1 MASSA
6 AAGTIHKGV
15 WEPLSHI
22 VYGYAIY
29 PLSPAQIRDNLP
41 PVLPRTG
48 ADASRYHDDERERA
62 AHEIVALELG
72 DEIYAFERYTPK
84 GTETKDVWYRGYVW
98 CPARHENA
106 GSGADLLT
114 AKTTTPDDTQVFIGI
129 FPASHIHVR
138 DFLADAEGRLAQ
150 VYSALTTGHD
160 PYASIAAAR
169 GMETVKEEEDDDAE
183 SRKSSSRPGTRPH
196 TQHSIKSPYS
206 LVHLQNMRDSTPS
219 AASAPLKFLPPR
231 PSLKSGD
238 DTQSGAKQ
246 PIIDEISSALR
257 EWYNLMFVY
266 LSRKEY
272 ALFHLVKEH
281 IEALHLGRRQLLAET
296 LSVDETI
303 NLRRDCVARLVTCNV
318 VQGLDVI
325 VRHPNWGGLVTVEVE
340 GDIDP
345 QSWVSAPR
353 MYAMQA
359 ALAYMDVGDGA
370 GRPPA
375 ITSSLDLPHPMA
387 PALSTSNSIFPD
399 LTRRFSG
406 TGTSDPSGSSDSG
419 GHVQPVKFY
428 QVFLDMQAFVASP
441 CLPGET
447 AQLHFALYSKVEGK
461 FISEDFCAI
470 LNHNGVLARDAN
482 ELAGGIGRVKTLFV
496 DLSPH
501 DVAGPIYL
509 VCRIVR
515 HGAMK
520 LGSADDRRRGSDAV
534 RSRTASDNP
543 NHAVSGASFQELDY
557 IPGTPGPN
565 GMQSPSPV
573 PLEQPSNAYF
583 RRPFG
588 CAVLE
593 VTELASIVAD
603 GSDASGQREHTM
615 PIFVPVQE
623 DSFSTLHQD
632 IIAGRTKEYEKSAR
646 AEMVAVNVKAFH
658 GDAKTIVRENPS
670 LMQDAALT
678 QRLGFPDVV
687 FPGDTRN
694 ELYVKLWNG
703 EFFTKNRRSVAA
715 LPMPS
720 GGPSNIE
727 VCVEVR
733 TNDGAI
739 VEGAIS
745 QGSGEPPVSQF
756 RSLVFYKT
764 NTPSFGELIKVT
776 LPVDLM
782 PRCHLF
788 FVFRQRSSQS
798 RSATNLFGPEG
809 MDRPFAFAYL
819 PLFPDRDSFV
829 HDGSHSLIL
838 YRISKPAPILIGEY
852 WGAPHTLLPG
862 ISLDN
867 LQLPPN
873 LARSLMPTRDKFAVR
888 SQLCSTRFTQNP
900 VVLNLM
906 KWQSVDPSTLVDTLT
921 RFPYVGELEIVKFL
935 RDIFDALFG
944 ILTTSSA
951 GANTDRDDWVFNC
964 LVHVL
969 GIVQDRRFSNF
980 QPVLEVYIEK
990 HFTSASAYP
999 RLLQSMNRLLANPLA
1014 QETAPRLR
1022 AAFKAWQYVFK
1033 FVVRSREFQRRK
1045 EEGMGSGATA
1055 EHLEALFKKE
1065 VLGCLDEINKLMA
1078 LTQSSA
1084 IGTQTFA
1091 VQNFTAILPDLRKVY
1106 GADEVVKIIKN
1117 FTSALAGAKGRMIIW
1132 KLIMFINVV
1141 RSYLF
1146 DIPQARAALV
1156 EDIVSWVMP
1165 HLGRFDEHAAMHG
1178 GDDSESAKDA
1188 ARIAWLE
1195 GVRLSVSIVALIL
1208 DKLQQNLVNPA
1219 ILNDRKLLSREH
1231 DNVDYLLLLLPRLL
1245 DSYTEFQ
1252 SAATLRA
1259 FERNKSAATTM
1270 AAVPVIFPASHP
1282 FSLVAQYPSYMAATA
1297 MYERTPFYNCG
1308 LGETAVAF
1316 LSLVLSSPRKSLVNL
1331 FDTRL
1336 EVEGRDNTAALLL
1349 QFFKVAVS
1357 IIENDAFPRT
1367 WLNVNIL
1374 GHRVL
1379 LKMMEPIADLLTQ
1392 NYIPDQTMSHTF
1404 NSELWK
1410 EAFYMLLTLL
1420 SSEQLVIEEHSPQKR
1435 RAVWRLAGDIRGD
1448 GATIMLQLWDA
1459 LGYVAPANPRYDTYQ
1474 TTLSPLIGQVVH
1486 LCLSHHEMLRVN
1498 AVQILY
1504 SMIVLHY
1511 MATGN
1516 FDEIEHEITNKLD
1529 SLFMNEAKGTDIT
1542 RAFFISQLRQLFDSS
1557 AADDRLRERVTHFLN
1572 SVDTFLDLLLSLR
1585 TLPAGEEYHDDRVIA
1600 TLRLLNFTRQLG
1612 KDDIYIKYVHQL
1624 VNMHLAS
1631 QNYVEAAL
1639 SLKLHADLHDWDLNS
1654 YVEPLEDLG
1663 LPRQSRF
1670 HRKETLCLLILDYLG
1685 KGRAWE
1691 TAIEICRDL
1700 AYQHSEVT
1708 FNYQRLAE
1716 VLHHQANLHEHIVH
1730 EPRYYADYFRVAFY
1744 GDFPDAIRDKEFI
1757 YRGFEWEK
1765 FGAFCERML
1774 AKHPGAQ
1781 LLRAGVEPTDEHR
1794 QGSTQ
1799 YIQCMAVTPE
1809 PDRTMAI
1816 FTQPDVP
1823 TAVRTYYEHCAIN
1836 TFSISRQYNKTGA
1849 QPPQFQDIWTE
1860 KTYFLT
1866 EEAFPTVLR
1875 RSEVIDVR
1883 IAHISPLEGAIQD
1896 LDQKTKELVSLSIRY
1911 AQMFETGAI
1920 GVQTNHLAA
1929 TLNNVVDA
1937 QAPNNIK
1944 TYREAFLTSDFISQN
1959 GQQLEL
1965 IQKLRDTID
1974 EHITYI
1980 NTCLGLHAKLC
1991 PQEMV
1996 PFHQTLE
2003 RFFRRH
2009 FSDEILRLGLEEHT
2023 LPDASSTQSSRNVGP
2038 YSPSVFTESEAHGF
2052 GGTLQRSNSINVGR
2066 PSFSMPPASH
2076 LSIISNGTAWTT
2088 TTQALSRATTMKR
2101 QHGQPPP
2108 QPSLLQRN
2116 LANLAKYGMNAV
2128 ASGPG
2133 DEGRDAMSSNSLEN
2147 MPDSQLESFVTVAG
2161 TSGGASAI
2169 PPVPPLP
2176 PQIMSTPSSPTNGT
2190 FSGAPFSAQSSG
2202 SSAEGRNGSISRLGG
2217 GGLARFGSFSF
2228 GKRGR

>member
-6 AAGTIHKGV
+6 AAGTINKGV

-48 ADASRYHDDERERA
+48 ADASRYHEDERERA

-84 GTETKDVWYRGYVW
+84 ASETRDVWYRGYVW
-98 CPARHENA
+98 CPARHESNA
-106 GSGADLLT
+106 TSDLLT

-150 VYSALTTGHD
+150 VYSALTSGHD

-169 GMETVKEEEDDDAE
+169 GMETVKEEDDDDTA
-183 SRKSSSRPGTRPH
+183 SRKSVRTTTTRPP

-206 LVHLQNMRDSTPS
+206 LAHLQHLRDSTPS
-219 AASAPLKFLPPR
+219 AVSQPLKFLPPR

-238 DTQSGAKQ
+238 DTQSGAMQ

-257 EWYNLMFVY
+257 EWYNLMFLY

-281 IEALHLGRRQLLAET
+281 IEALHLGRRQLLAQT
-296 LSVDETI
+296 LSVDETV

-325 VRHPNWGGLVTVEVE
+325 VRHPNWGGLVTVDVD

-359 ALAYMDVGDGA
+359 ALAYMDVGDGGS
-370 GRPPA
+370 GRPAA

-387 PALSTSNSIFPD
+387 PAVATSNSIFPD
-399 LTRRFSG
+399 LTRRLN
-406 TGTSDPSGSSDSG
+406 GSADETAQ
-419 GHVQPVKFY
+419 HVAPVKFY

-447 AQLHFALYSKVEGK
+447 AQLHFALYSKIEGK

-470 LNHNGVLARDAN
+470 LNHNGVLARDN
-482 ELAGGIGRVKTLFV
+482 ELGGSGVGRVKTLFI

-515 HGAMK
+515 HGQMK
-520 LGSADDRRRGSDAV
+520 LGRDEDRRRGSDAV
-534 RSRTASDNP
+534 RSRMDNP
-543 NHAVSGASFQELDY
+543 SHAVSGNSFNELDY
-557 IPGTPGPN
+557 PAAPGTPGPN
-565 GMQSPSPV
+565 GQSPSPI
-573 PLEQPSNAYF
+573 PLETPSSAHF

-593 VTELASIVAD
+593 LTELATIVAD
-603 GSDASGQREHTM
+603 GTASSALKEHTM
-615 PIFVPVQE
+615 PIFVHVQE

-632 IIAGRTKEYEKSAR
+632 IIAGRMKEFEKSPR

-670 LMQDAALT
+670 LMQDAPVT

-687 FPGDTRN
+687 FPGDVRN

-703 EFFTKNRRSVAA
+703 EFFVKNRRSVAFT
-715 LPMPS
+715 PT
-720 GGPSNIE
+720 GPSNIE
-727 VCVEVR
+727 VTVEVR
-733 TNDGAI
+733 TSDGAV

-776 LPVDLM
+776 LPVNLM
-782 PRCHLF
+782 PTCHLF
-788 FVFRQRSSQS
+788 FTFRQRSSQG
-798 RSATNLFGPEG
+798 RSPANLFGPEA
-809 MDRPFAFAYL
+809 MDRPFAFAYMS
-819 PLFPDRDSFV
+819 LFPERDAFM
-829 HDGSHSLIL
+829 HDGSHTLVL
-838 YRISKPAPILIGEY
+838 YRITKPAPILIGEY
-852 WGAPHTLLPG
+852 WGAPQCLVPG
-862 ISLDN
+862 QSLDA
-867 LQLPPN
+867 LPIPAN
-873 LARSLMPTRDKFAVR
+873 LARTLVPTRDKFTIR
-888 SQLCSTRFTQNP
+888 SQLCSTKFTQNP
-900 VVLNLM
+900 VVLGLM
-906 KWQSVDPSTLVDTLT
+906 KWEGRDPATVLDILT

-935 RDIFDALFG
+935 RDIFDALFA
-944 ILTTSSA
+944 ILTSTGNGA
-951 GANTDRDDWVFNC
+951 GAERDDLVFNC

-990 HFTSASAYP
+990 HFNSAGAYSH
-999 RLLQSMNRLLANPLA
+999 LLQSMNRLLANPTG

-1022 AAFKAWQYVFK
+1022 AAFRAWQYVFK
-1033 FVVRSREFQRRK
+1033 FTVRSREFQRQK
-1045 EEGMGSGATA
+1045 EEGMGSGTTA
-1055 EHLEALFKKE
+1055 EHLEQLFKKE
-1065 VLGCLDEINKLMA
+1065 VIASLDEINKLMG

-1091 VQNFTAILPDLRKVY
+1091 VQNFTSILPDLRKIF
-1106 GADEVVKIIKN
+1106 GPDEVVKIIKN
-1117 FTSALAGAKGRMIIW
+1117 FTGALAGAKGRMIIW
-1132 KLIMFINVV
+1132 KLVMFINVV
-1141 RSYLF
+1141 KSYLF
-1146 DIPQARAALV
+1146 DLPYARAALV
-1156 EDIVSWVMP
+1156 EDIVSWIMP
-1165 HLGRFDEHAAMHG
+1165 YLGKFDEHLPHG
-1178 GDDSESAKDA
+1178 SDDTENAKDA

-1195 GVRLSVSIVALIL
+1195 SVRLSVSIIALIL
-1208 DKLQQNLVNPA
+1208 DKLQQNLVNPT
-1219 ILNDRKLLSREH
+1219 ILGDRKQLSREH
-1231 DNVDYLLLLLPRLL
+1231 DNVDYLLLLLPKLL
-1245 DSYTEFQ
+1245 DSYAEFQ
-1252 SAATLRA
+1252 SAGTMRA
-1259 FERNKSAATTM
+1259 FERNKSAATAM
-1270 AAVPVIFPASHP
+1270 AAVPVVFPASHP
-1282 FSLVAQYPSYMAATA
+1282 FSLIAQYPSYMAATA
-1297 MYERTPFYNCG
+1297 SYENTPFFNCG
-1308 LGETAVAF
+1308 LGETAIVF

-1331 FDTRL
+1331 LDTRL
-1336 EVEGRDNTAALLL
+1336 EVEGKDNTATLLS

-1367 WLNVNIL
+1367 WLNANIL
-1374 GHRVL
+1374 AHRVL
-1379 LKMMEPIADLLTQ
+1379 LKMMEPISVLLVQ
-1392 NYIPDQTMSHTF
+1392 NYIPDQSMAHTF
-1404 NSELWK
+1404 SSDLWK
-1410 EAFYMLLTLL
+1410 EAFYMLLSLL

-1448 GATIMLQLWDA
+1448 GATILLQLWEA
-1459 LGYVAPANPRYDTYQ
+1459 LGYSAPANPRYDTYQ
-1474 TTLSPLIGQVVH
+1474 SALSPLIGQVVH

-1504 SMIVLHY
+1504 HMIVLHY
-1511 MATGN
+1511 NATGN

-1557 AADDRLRERVTHFLN
+1557 AADDRLRERVTQFLN

-1585 TLPAGEEYHDDRVIA
+1585 TLPPGEEYHDDRVIA

-1624 VNMHLAS
+1624 VNMHLGS

-1654 YVEPLEDLG
+1654 FVEPLEDLG

-1691 TAIEICRDL
+1691 TAIDICKEL
-1700 AYQHSEVT
+1700 AFQHSEIT
-1708 FNYQRLAE
+1708 FNYQRLSE
-1716 VLHHQANLHEHIVH
+1716 VLHHQATLLEHIVH

-1781 LLRAGVEPTDEHR
+1781 LLKSGMEPSEELR
-1794 QGSTQ
+1794 QGSAQ
-1799 YIQCMAVTPE
+1799 WIQCMAVTPE
-1809 PDRTMAI
+1809 PDRTLPI

-1823 TAVRTYYEHCAIN
+1823 SAVRTYYEHCAIN
-1836 TFSISRQYNKTGA
+1836 TFSISRPYNKTGA
-1849 QPPQFQDIWTE
+1849 QPAQFQDVWTE

-1883 IAHISPLEGAIQD
+1883 VAHVSPLEGAIQD
-1896 LDQKTKELVSLSIRY
+1896 LEGKTKELVSLSIRY
-1911 AQMFETGAI
+1911 ASMYETGAV

-1944 TYREAFLTSDFISQN
+1944 TYREAFLNSDYITRN
-1959 GQQLEL
+1959 AQQLDL
-1965 IQKLRDTID
+1965 IQKLRDSID

-1991 PQEMV
+1991 PPEMV

-2009 FSDEILRLGLEEHT
+2009 FVDEISRLGLEEHT
-2023 LPDASSTQSSRNVGP
+2023 LPDVSSAQSSRNAHGP
-2038 YSPSVFTESEAHGF
+2038 YSPSLYTDSEAHGF
-2052 GGTLQRSNSINVGR
+2052 STASGLQRSGSINVGR
-2066 PSFSMPPASH
+2066 PSFSMPPSH
-2076 LSIISNGTAWTT
+2076 LSIISNGTAWTGT
-2088 TTQALSRATTMKR
+2088 TPGVSRATTMRR
-2101 QHGQPPP
+2101 QNGQPPP

-2133 DEGRDAMSSNSLEN
+2133 DEGRDAMSSNSLDGLPEN
-2147 MPDSQLESFVTVAG
+2147 QLESFVTVAG
-2161 TSGGASAI
+2161 GGTSSI

-2176 PQIMSTPSSPTNGT
+2176 PQLISPTSPTNGS
-2190 FSGAPFSAQSSG
+2190 FVNPFSAQPASPIGELPKS
-2202 SSAEGRNGSISRLGG
+2202 NGNGRLGS
-2217 GGLARFGSFSF
+2217 LSRFGSLSF